1 MCAGHHNA
9 VRTQIVG
16 LSIVCEPAG
25 LHIRIRLVEEIP
37 LAVKLLPA
45 CDSVEVDGSEIVL
58 FAFIIQPSL
67 KEVSCL
73 RAQIIPCIFLGYPLP
88 SGVHMTVYR
97 IKQVFFAVNS
107 LPAKQHDAVGIEVVS
122 LAVNCSETGYTVSV
136 LIKIVC
142 LAIDLLE
149 LTRAVRAILIAVFD
163 SAGGLDELGNICIP
177 FRQSCGGIVRRNSCR
192 GALHARCDDVVQ
204 SVVKLIVYG
213 IDDLSRT
220 VFDLDVH
227 GIHISLAGNTDM
239 TGLDGEGEHSVVSG
253 AVYIA
258 GVFEIIDRGLN
269 PAAAERGGAVTHPV
283 IVSKGRIHFFEKSC
297 RITGVSAVMVEFEDV
312 S

>member
-1 MCAGHHNA
+1 MNKKKDISGLIFSAFLVIAYVICAYFFIGLITNSTGLDNA
-9 VRTQIVG
+9 AIILLKALVFVIFGLVLFYATRVG
-16 LSIVCEPAG
+16 DGKQVKRFSAAALI
-25 LHIRIRLVEEIP
+25 LVD
-37 LAVKLLPA
+37 LPA
-45 CDSVEVDGSEIVL
+45 L
-58 FAFIIQPSL
+58 YIIL
-67 KEVSCL
+67 
-73 RAQIIPCIFLGYPLP
+73 AAAATGIPFPLDLSACP
-88 SGVHMTVYR
+88 
-97 IKQVFFAVNS
+97 
-107 LPAKQHDAVGIEVVS
+107 EVVS

-258 GVFEIIDRGLN
+258 GVFEIIYRGLN